1 MGIAAGTVSGVTAPT
16 RAALSRELI
25 ARTALAL
32 TDHGGLA
39 SLSMRKLGSE
49 LGVEAMS
56 LYHYVDSKDD
66 LLDAVLDCLYAEVV
80 LPVDVPDEDWELA
93 MRRGFSSFH
102 DVLVRHPA
110 ALEIFATRPAKSE
123 PALNVL
129 LWSYGRLQAVGLDVE
144 EACHAF
150 QFAVSF
156 VMGHVANEL
165 GVMALVTEGEGI
177 DLAELSDPALR
188 TMLERRQKITSEAMF
203 AAGLDLMVAGLRAQY
218 DLP

>member
-1 MGIAAGTVSGVTAPT
+1 MAGTVSEVTAPT

-25 ARTALAL
+25 ARTALSL
-32 TDHGGLA
+32 TDEGGLA

-56 LYHYVDSKDD
+56 LYHYVKNKDD
-66 LLDAVLDCLYAEVV
+66 LLDAILDCLYAEVV
-80 LPVDVPDEDWELA
+80 LPIELPDGDWEQAVRL
-93 MRRGFSSFH
+93 GFSSFH

-110 ALEIFATRPAKSE
+110 ALELFSSRPAKSE
-123 PALNVL
+123 AALTVL
-129 LWSYGRLQAVGLDVE
+129 LWSYGRLEAAGLEVE
-144 EACHAF
+144 QACHAF

-165 GVMALVTEGEGI
+165 GVMALMSDGAGI
-177 DLAELSDPALR
+177 DLDSLSNPALR
-188 TMLERRQKITSEAMF
+188 TMLEQRRTITSEAMF
-203 AAGLDLMVAGLRAQY
+203 AAGLNMMVAGLRSQY

>member
-1 MGIAAGTVSGVTAPT
+1 MAGTVSEVTAPT

-25 ARTALAL
+25 ARTALSL
-32 TDHGGLA
+32 TDEGGLA

-56 LYHYVDSKDD
+56 LYHYVENKDD
-66 LLDAVLDCLYAEVV
+66 LLDAILDCLYAEVV
-80 LPVDVPDEDWELA
+80 LPLEVPDDDWEQS
-93 MRRGFSSFH
+93 MRLGFSSFH

-110 ALEIFATRPAKSE
+110 ALELFSSRPAKSE
-123 PALNVL
+123 AALTVL
-129 LWSYGRLQAVGLDVE
+129 LWSYGRLEAAGLEVE

-165 GVMALVTEGEGI
+165 GVMALMSDGGGI
-177 DLAELSDPALR
+177 DLDGLSNPELR
-188 TMLERRQKITSEAMF
+188 TMLEQRRTITSEAMF
-203 AAGLDLMVAGLRAQY
+203 AAGLNMMVAGLRAQY